1 MKPDVLSQPVLS
13 YEVASPPLVR
23 TTSGVRQLVARAW
36 WVACLL
42 PALVLLA
49 VAVGG

>member
-1 MKPDVLSQPVLS
+1 MKPDVLSPPALP
-13 YEVASPPLVR
+13 YEVASRPLVR
-23 TTSGVRQLVARAW
+23 TSTVRQLVARAW